1 MKLPDNSEG
10 SLLEQYLFD
19 LKRVNKNGLALKFV
33 EEQTPEI
40 CMAAIQQNRNA
51 ITHKRSYY

>member
-1 MKLPDNSEG
+1 MKLSDDLKGGLS
-10 SLLEQYLFD
+10 EQYLSDF
-19 LKRVNKNGLALKFV
+19 KRVNQNGLALKFV

-40 CMAAIQQNRNA
+40 CMAVIQQNRNA